1 MGFDLKGGFMDKV
14 SSLITGKKIL
24 VTGGTGSIGSEIVR
38 RVLAFSPEV
47 VRVYSRGEYEQFLL
61 EHQLIDYKDKLR
73 YLVGDVRDKE
83 RLTKAMEDIDIVFH
97 AAALKQVP
105 SCEYNPFEAVKTN
118 VVGTQNI
125 IDTAIAC
132 KVSKVVAIS
141 TDKAISPV
149 NVMGATKLLS
159 ERLFSAAN
167 RYKGDQQIVF
177 SSVRFGNV
185 LNSRGSVVPLFR
197 QQIESGIPVTITDP
211 NMTRFMMTIR
221 QAVDL
226 VLKVASNCEGGEIF
240 ILKMPVMRIGD
251 IMDVM
256 IEEISKSKNTNP
268 DDVQVRV
275 IGQRD
280 GEKKYEAL
288 LSLEEAENAFEND
301 ELFAINVDR
310 DSDLIKNINLRR
322 AGKARYTSETA
333 DVVGKE
339 DVRAFLK
346 REGLV

>member
-1 MGFDLKGGFMDKV
+1 MGKV
-14 SSLITGKKIL
+14 NSLITGKKIL

-38 RVLAFSPEV
+38 RVLAYSPEV
-47 VRVYSRGEYEQFLL
+47 LRVYTRGEYEQFLL
-61 EHQLIDYKDKLR
+61 EHQLIEYKDKMR

-83 RLTKAMEDIDIVFH
+83 RLAKAMEDIDIVFH

-118 VVGTQNI
+118 VIGTQNI
-125 IDTAIAC
+125 IDTAINARVK
-132 KVSKVVAIS
+132 KVIAIS

-159 ERLFSAAN
+159 ERLLSAAN

-197 QQIESGIPVTITDP
+197 QQIETGMPVTITDP

-226 VLKVASNCEGGEIF
+226 VLKVASFCEGGEIF

-256 IEEISKSKNTNP
+256 IEEISAQKGQNP
-268 DDVQVRV
+268 DDVEVRV

-288 LSLEEAENAFEND
+288 LSLEEAETAFEND
-301 ELFAINVDR
+301 ELFVINVSR
-310 DSDLIKNINLRR
+310 DGDLIKAIDLVK
-322 AGKARYTSETA
+322 AGAERYTSETA
-333 DVVGKE
+333 KVIGKE
-339 DVRAFLK
+339 EVRKFLK
-346 REGLV
+346 REGLI